1 MRVVPLE
8 AAHLDDIAVHPK
20 QPGEHDIVFVAMLLA
35 ASHRAWSAFDG
46 DDLIVLGGYIGPLDD
61 GEAAWLLFT
70 DKVATRHFVW
80 LVRVL
85 KEKLGERPND
95 AGPLYI
101 DADPTYPA
109 AERLGRLL
117 GFSPVRLITFPDGRI
132 MTRMVARV

>member
-1 MRVVPLE
+1 MRVVPLDV
-8 AAHLDDIAVHPK
+8 AHLEGIAVHLK
-20 QPGEHDIVFVAMLLA
+20 QPGDNRLAFVANWVA
-35 ASHRAWSAFDG
+35 ASQRTWSAFDG
-46 DDLIVLGGYIGPLDD
+46 GDLIAFGGYIGPLDD

-70 DKVATRHFVW
+70 DKVAPRHFVR

-117 GFSPVRLITFPDGRI
+117 GFSPVRSITFPDGRL
-132 MTRMVARV
+132 MTRMVVRV